1 MREDDLTQL
10 EQAFL
15 DAARAGEP
23 FAVPG
28 FAGEAPPDAD
38 DPARDIRAEVLEALI
53 DGRFAG
59 PPPGRKGFFLIG
71 ARIRGALDLS
81 DGDLGFPLALRAC
94 RFPDRVA
101 LNRLRAPALALSDSR
116 FQSALSAAHIRIET
130 NLLLDAI
137 EASASLDL
145 MGACIGGQFSMTK
158 AVLEAGRDGEAFN
171 GQGLHAAQGV
181 FLRGLRATGTVAL
194 NRAEIGGQLAMTGAV
209 LDAGQ
214 DGVAFNGQG
223 LHAAQGVFLRGLRVT
238 GTVDLNG
245 AEIGYQLSM
254 NGAVLKVGQDGK
266 AFNGQGLNAA
276 QGVFLRGL
284 RATGT
289 VALNGAAIGGPLAM
303 EGAVLDAGPNGLAFR
318 GERLSAA
325 QGAFLKGLDAT
336 GAVQFFGARL
346 RGSFE
351 VAGATFRRPGGVALE
366 LEKASVDRAWL
377 KGLTGACEGVCD
389 LGDAR
394 IDTLYLDTPAEGWP
408 RNLTVVAPDI
418 RIGSLPAYTR
428 SRRDGWI
435 GWLDAQEPQYWAPHA
450 YQQVA
455 ARLREAGHED
465 CAKAVYIAMRRKQ
478 RAEEHQRFLDSI
490 PATHIDSRFNSYFP
504 ERVFEWFRRKF
515 DAWLLDAAIGYGY
528 RPMRAVGAMAGLI
541 LLGMVIFQQAWDARL
556 MTPAQATIFEAIP
569 ADATLEGQGWGA
581 GFYDCAGRHPPESN
595 ALRRRSPAE
604 AACLPKD
611 YPSFIPLT
619 YSFDLAIPLLEMRPE
634 KHWTVNAAAP
644 WGWLV
649 LIWHY
654 VQILLGSLLTG
665 LFLAAVTGIVKKE

>member
-1 MREDDLTQL
+1 MREDDLTPL

-15 DAARAGEP
+15 AAARAGEP

-28 FAGEAPPDAD
+28 FTGEAPPDAD
-38 DPARDIRAEVLEALI
+38 DRAHDIRAEVLEALI

-59 PPPGRKGFFLIG
+59 PPPGRKGLVLLG

-81 DGDLGFPLALRAC
+81 DGDLGFPLALIAC

-101 LNRLRAPALALSDSR
+101 LDRLRAPALALSDSR
-116 FQSALSAAHIRIET
+116 VDAALSASHLRIDT
-130 NLLLDAI
+130 NLVLNAMH
-137 EASASLDL
+137 ASAPLDL
-145 MGACIGGQFSMTK
+145 MSARIGGQLVMNK
-158 AVLEAGRDGEAFN
+158 AVLDAGPDGLAFQGQGLHAAQGAFLDGLRATGTVDLNAAEIGGQLSMNEAVLDAGPDGEAFN
-171 GQGLHAAQGV
+171 GQGLSAAQGA
-181 FLRGLRATGTVAL
+181 FLDGLRATGTV
-194 NRAEIGGQLAMTGAV
+194 
-209 LDAGQ
+209 
-214 DGVAFNGQG
+214 
-223 LHAAQGVFLRGLRVT
+223 
-238 GTVDLNG
+238 DLNA

-254 NGAVLKVGQDGK
+254 NE
-266 AFNGQGLNAA
+266 
-276 QGVFLRGL
+276 
-284 RATGT
+284 
-289 VALNGAAIGGPLAM
+289 AI
-303 EGAVLDAGPNGLAFR
+303 LDAGPNGLAFR
-318 GERLSAA
+318 GQGLSAAQGAFLRGLRATGTVDLATAEIGGPLSMTKAVLDAGRDGLAFRGQGLSAA

-336 GAVQFFGARL
+336 GTVQFAGARL
-346 RGSFE
+346 GGSFD
-351 VAGATFRRPGGVALE
+351 VPGATFRRPGGAALT

-389 LGDAR
+389 LADAR

-428 SRRDGWI
+428 GRRDGWI
-435 GWLDAQEPQYWAPHA
+435 AWLDAQEPQYWAPHA

-455 ARLREAGHED
+455 ARLREGGHED

-478 RAEEHQRFLDSI
+478 RAEEHRAFVMAIPEPQRDHRL
-490 PATHIDSRFNSYFP
+490 NGYFP
-504 ERVFEWFRRKF
+504 DRVAEWFRRTF
-515 DAWLLDAAIGYGY
+515 DAWLLDGVIGYGY
-528 RPMRAVGAMAGLI
+528 RPMRAVWAMVGLI
-541 LLGMVIFQQAWDARL
+541 LLGMLIFQQAWDARL
-556 MTPAQATIFEAIP
+556 MAPAQATIFEAIP
-569 ADATLEGQGWGA
+569 PDATLKGQGWGA

-595 ALRRRSPAE
+595 ALTRRSPAE

-611 YPSFIPLT
+611 YPGFIPLT